1 MALCAAHVTMA
12 CACQAQTMCCAQL
25 SGHWWYCWYCWC
37 AEQQS
42 NNLWKAHHTMGK
54 QEAVG
59 QHVWLP
65 QATPCLASC
74 WALMAT
80 FAPTDPC
87 SQPLS
92 RFVACCCC
100 SHRHGTSATHRLP
113 LQSLAIALLVLHQ
126 TQVCRTSSQLC
137 AQQVSLAHLR
147 AALCAPAPLACHLA
161 LARASRPLVAA
172 RETYLLAGQSLGC
185 QSDAPAK

>member
-25 SGHWWYCWYCWC
+25 SGHWWYRWC
-37 AEQQS
+37 AEHQS

-74 WALMAT
+74 LALMAT

-100 SHRHGTSATHRLP
+100 SHRHGTCLCMAAP
-113 LQSLAIALLVLHQ
+113 AIA
-126 TQVCRTSSQLC
+126 CNCSAC
-137 AQQVSLAHLR
+137 AAPNTGMPNVTPALR
-147 AALCAPAPLACHLA
+147 AASQSGAP
-161 LARASRPLVAA
+161 
-172 RETYLLAGQSLGC
+172 
-185 QSDAPAK
+185 